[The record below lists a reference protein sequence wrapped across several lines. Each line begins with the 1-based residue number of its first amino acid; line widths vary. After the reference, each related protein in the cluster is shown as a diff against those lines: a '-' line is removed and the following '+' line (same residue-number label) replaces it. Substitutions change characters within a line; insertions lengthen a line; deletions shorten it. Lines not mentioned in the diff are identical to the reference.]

1 MRDFNGYDLKRLES
15 YANHLLDYHVVLDL
29 LPTISARYFD
39 SRFGPSVSLSGVQ
52 ACILLGLGLQRK
64 SVDEVEKELNLPSR
78 QILALFTKIL
88 RKFSNRFRELETKA
102 IEKEFD
108 AERMIVDEGVSRTGA
123 KRSLTDEAAWDP
135 TAKSMEQ
142 DLAEAGREVT
152 DEFKLKQREMI
163 DAMDLS
169 EYAIAGDNKDWEAAE
184 TQIKKAAQS
193 GGKAAQSVVSVKNQA
208 STKKSKLERSVA
220 KDLVK
225 AEEAHSQ
232 KNKKSKTSKKTGKF

>member
-1 MRDFNGYDLKRLES
+1 M
-15 YANHLLDYHVVLDL
+15 VVDG
-29 LPTISARYFD
+29 A
-39 SRFGPSVSLSGVQ
+39 
-52 ACILLGLGLQRK
+52 
-64 SVDEVEKELNLPSR
+64 
-78 QILALFTKIL
+78 
-88 RKFSNRFRELETKA
+88 
-102 IEKEFD
+102 
-108 AERMIVDEGVSRTGA
+108 SRTGA

-135 TAKSMEQ
+135 TAKSLEE

-169 EYAIAGDNKDWEAAE
+169 EYAIAGDGKDWEAAE
-184 TQIKKAAQS
+184 SQIKKAALS

-208 STKKSKLERSVA
+208 SSKKSKLERSVA

-232 KNKKSKTSKKTGKF
+232 KSKKSKTSKKTGKF

>member
-1 MRDFNGYDLKRLES
+1 
-15 YANHLLDYHVVLDL
+15 
-29 LPTISARYFD
+29 
-39 SRFGPSVSLSGVQ
+39 
-52 ACILLGLGLQRK
+52 
-64 SVDEVEKELNLPSR
+64 
-78 QILALFTKIL
+78 
-88 RKFSNRFRELETKA
+88 
-102 IEKEFD
+102 
-108 AERMIVDEGVSRTGA
+108 
-123 KRSLTDEAAWDP
+123 AAWDP

-169 EYAIAGDNKDWEAAE
+169 EYAIAGDNKDWESAE
-184 TQIKKAAQS
+184 SQIKKAAQS

-208 STKKSKLERSVA
+208 STKKNKLERSVA